1 MKKSYLTALCLSLGT
16 AALSLF
22 TGCGGETPQIPPSD
36 NLRRI
41 TNPITTPSTYTGTTV
56 EYVPQSQTARR
67 NNSFDMP
74 EMPEFPAG
82 EFPETDN
89 PFGREFYELF
99 GGDGAVYPDYSVA
112 AEDDSSE
119 QLTGTETSPGTA
131 GYSDI
136 SVSREDVPREA
147 MTDIAPD
154 VRTARVENPFG
165 DMEMPAY
172 EFSDVTV
179 TAVTVPA
186 ETAEEVTAGTMP
198 VTRGFDI
205 GDYMPDDI
213 EFPDF
218 GEIEFDTAD
227 FNR

>member
-41 TNPITTPSTYTGTTV
+41 TNPVTTPSTYTGTTV

-99 GGDGAVYPDYSVA
+99 GG
-112 AEDDSSE
+112 EE
-119 QLTGTETSPGTA
+119 TA

-218 GEIEFDTAD
+218 GDIEFDTAD

>member
-1 MKKSYLTALCLSLGT
+1 MKKCYLTALCLSLGT

-41 TNPITTPSTYTGTTV
+41 TNPVTTPSTYTGTTV

-99 GGDGAVYPDYSVA
+99 GGEEYPDYSVL
-112 AEDDSSE
+112 AEDDGSE

-218 GEIEFDTAD
+218 GDIEFDTAD